1 MELING
7 SYKALKKEFLNYF
20 HTVKRNPLDKVLII
34 TQSQRLNQRLKEELL
49 ASEECLSCV
58 FWQDILGLVS
68 AINQSSKNYIPLKQ
82 KSALDYF
89 KLKDFL
95 ARNNFNFSAGYIS
108 ALQAAFMDMQN
119 ALIMPQDLLKIEEL
133 DSSLSSKDLRD
144 LIFIYENYLTLTKQ
158 AGTQNYKDFFVCA
171 LDNIEK
177 NN

>member
-1 MELING
+1 MTITTAIILG
-7 SYKALKKEFLNYF
+7 LLQALGEFLPISSSA
-20 HTVKRNPLDKVLII
+20 HLVLFSFF
-34 TQSQRLNQRLKEELL
+34 TGN
-49 ASEECLSCV
+49 LSCV